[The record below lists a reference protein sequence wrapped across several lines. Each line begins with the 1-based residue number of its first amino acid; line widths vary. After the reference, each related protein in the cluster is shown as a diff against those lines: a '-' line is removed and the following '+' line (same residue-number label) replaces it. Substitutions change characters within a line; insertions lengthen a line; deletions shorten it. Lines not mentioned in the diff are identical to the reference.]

1 MICAYPYAQ
10 NNQRAA
16 NALRAAAAA
25 QTMAGMIEDTD
36 LATPETLGFLKN
48 IAKAVGGIFGGGGSD
63 KTVVVQPA
71 PMAQPMSNDQTLP
84 LILGTVLGQ
93 ILAKTTGAPLP
104 GTPAQS
110 QSQQTPTSGPPLTSK
125 QGGAIDSKT
134 VLIAAAIIGG
144 ALVLKGK

>member
-1 MICAYPYAQ
+1 MICAYPYSQ
-10 NNQRAA
+10 SNQRAA
-16 NALRAAAAA
+16 NTLRAAAAA
-25 QTMAGMIEDTD
+25 QTMAGMIEETD

-71 PMAQPMSNDQTLP
+71 PMAQASGQDQTLP
-84 LILGTVLGQ
+84 LILGTILGQ
-93 ILAKTTGAPLP
+93 ILTKSGIPVP
-104 GTPAQS
+104 
-110 QSQQTPTSGPPLTSK
+110 QSQQTPAPAQQAPTSGPPLAAK
-125 QGGAIDSKT
+125 QSSGIDSKT